1 MPEMASLMTITRS
14 SFREFRKHRALWWFA
29 VPIGILT
36 GVSSFI
42 SIGIQDHIPKTEDL
56 ASLTSLLTNG
66 RLILTL
72 GVSLLVVLCQSTLRG
87 ILLGLYAHR
96 INTSD
101 TTKHTLF
108 PWQDMLRAGRVSLTF
123 EGAYWLLLISIAS
136 AVALP
141 TFLAHRFNPSIMPVI
156 FELAFLLLLTL
167 GVYLYFIKELSC
179 LYAIFGKTH
188 FRSAG
193 DLGFRLFRR
202 NSFNTVLF
210 FFYAA
215 LLALIYSLL
224 IEYFFRLIHA
234 PINQHSFLS
243 SLFMALPFGLY
254 YIFDQVLRAS
264 YFRSIATTP
273 KKPIIKEP
281 VLEASQSPSGISSS

>member
-29 VPIGILT
+29 VPIGVLT

-56 ASLTSLLTNG
+56 TSLTSLLSNG

-87 ILLGLYAHR
+87 ILLGLYVHR

-136 AVALP
+136 VVALP
-141 TFLAHRFNPSIMPVI
+141 TFLAQRFNPSI
-156 FELAFLLLLTL
+156 
-167 GVYLYFIKELSC
+167 IKELSC

-215 LLALIYSLL
+215 LLALIFSLL
-224 IEYFFRLIHA
+224 IEYFFRLIHV
-234 PINQHSFLS
+234 PINQPSFLL

-254 YIFDQVLRAS
+254 YIFDQILRAS

-281 VLEASQSPSGISSS
+281 VLEASQTPSGISSS